1 MNQEKYFNLGTLKR
15 DGSYVDTPVW
25 FVQEQEGNG
34 YLIIANVNSGKV
46 KRIRNFSTARI
57 AISDYRGRLKGEW
70 QEAEVELVP
79 GPEPLMN
86 LFRIKYGVSFKI
98 YEFFSWLFG
107 KSKQHQMIRIVL
119 LDQRNLR

>member
-1 MNQEKYFNLGTLKR
+1 MNQEKYFNFGTLKR
-15 DGSYVDTPVW
+15 DGSYVNTPVW

-57 AISDYRGRLKGEW
+57 AISDCRGGLKGEW
-70 QEAEVELVP
+70 QNAEVELVP

-86 LFRIKYGVSFKI
+86 LFRRKYGVSFNI

-107 KSKQHQMIRIVL
+107 KSKQHQMIRLIL
-119 LDQRNLR
+119 LDQGNLR